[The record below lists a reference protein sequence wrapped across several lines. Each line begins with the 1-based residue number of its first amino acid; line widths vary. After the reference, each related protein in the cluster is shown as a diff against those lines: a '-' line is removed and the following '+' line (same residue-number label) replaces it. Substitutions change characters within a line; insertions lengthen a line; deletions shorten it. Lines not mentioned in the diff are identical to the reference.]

1 MECDDLV
8 VVELQPLDGVEVLK
22 CVQREL
28 GEAAKIYTVYIYL
41 HPELGT

>member
-1 MECDDLV
+1 MEGDDLV

-28 GEAAKIYTVYIYL
+28 GEAEKIYIYL